1 MAAAW
6 NSILPRSAWCQAVGS
21 LVDSI
26 SSKIIAD
33 VLDLE
38 SIGQDDAYNTARLI
52 AKVTELDD
60 LFPGSADSVPSTA
73 RYVPSWLR
81 LKYLSELLQSNL
93 RDVRYLWFESELSLC
108 FTAEEV
114 IDLIGLSFEDN
125 ARRRDVVKEIERSPN
140 PLGQQHA
147 TAGS

>member
-1 MAAAW
+1 M
-6 NSILPRSAWCQAVGS
+6 
-21 LVDSI
+21 DSI

-60 LFPGSADSVPSTA
+60 LFLASSDSVPSTA
-73 RYVPSWLR
+73 RYAPSWLR

-108 FTAEEV
+108 FTAAEV
-114 IDLIGLSFEDN
+114 VDLIGLSFEDN
-125 ARRRDVVKEIERSPN
+125 ARRREIVREIERNPD

-147 TAGS
+147 AAGS